1 MADLQ
6 EIRKRLE
13 RFIEQSGLSYREIS
27 LKIGRKDSYIHQYI
41 KYGFPKR
48 LNELDRKKI
57 CRMLNVDEKELID
70 DELIK
75 TVRNLPA
82 AFEGDDLRDISD
94 DYVNIDILAPRPD
107 SHNRLIGRMSLNF
120 MEFGS
125 WLAGNPFNLR
135 LFRVDGDYMNPTLPG
150 GSLVVFDTA
159 CTDYAGDGLYVLDLE
174 GAIVI
179 RRLQRTGPDTYVAIT
194 DNPRYHDCNMK
205 RGDMHIMGRATFCLI
220 GHPL

>member
-107 SHNRLIGRMSLNF
+107 SHNRLIGRGASMSML
-120 MEFGS
+120 
-125 WLAGNPFNLR
+125 
-135 LFRVDGDYMNPTLPG
+135 T
-150 GSLVVFDTA
+150 
-159 CTDYAGDGLYVLDLE
+159 
-174 GAIVI
+174 
-179 RRLQRTGPDTYVAIT
+179 
-194 DNPRYHDCNMK
+194 
-205 RGDMHIMGRATFCLI
+205 
-220 GHPL
+220 